1 MNNLEPHEHLIVALD
16 VPSAE
21 TALDLVD
28 TLRGRVG
35 YFKIGLQLFT
45 AAGPSFVK
53 RIVERECKVFLDLK
67 LHDIPNTVSRAVE
80 AAVELGVG
88 MLTLHT
94 SGGSTMLKK
103 AQETAVATA
112 ESRGI
117 EAPQLL
123 GVTILTSMDE
133 QQIEQV
139 GFATG
144 INELVPRLAH
154 LADECGLDGIVCSP
168 QELVRLANESFHKLF
183 FVTPGIRPRGAAMDD
198 QARTNTPGQAI
209 SDGAQYLVIGRPITQ
224 ANDPVLAAKEIVK
237 EIEDAKIGR
246 Q

>member
-1 MNNLEPHEHLIVALD
+1 VNNLEPHEHLIVALD

-21 TALDLVD
+21 PALDLVN
-28 TLRGRVG
+28 TLRGKVG

-45 AAGPSFVK
+45 AAGPSIVE
-53 RIVERECKVFLDLK
+53 RIVERDCKVFLDLK

-94 SGGSTMLKK
+94 SGGDAMLKK
-103 AQETAVATA
+103 AQETAVSTA

-117 EAPQLL
+117 EAPRLL

-133 QQIEQV
+133 KQIAQV

-154 LADECGLDGIVCSP
+154 LADACSLDGIVCSP
-168 QELVRLANESFHKLF
+168 KELVRLAEEGFHKLF
-183 FVTPGIRPRGAAMDD
+183 FVTPGIRPRGANMDD

-209 SDGAQYLVIGRPITQ
+209 SDGARYLVVGRPITQ
-224 ANDPVLAAKEIVK
+224 ASDPVLATERIAQ
-237 EIEDAKIGR
+237 EIEDVKIGR